1 MATSP
6 TATSPTWITNKAVRE
21 HPTPLTAE
29 QAAARRKG
37 AVRTAWI
44 VAGLA
49 VAVYV
54 AFLLTGILGR

>member
-1 MATSP
+1 M
-6 TATSPTWITNKAVRE
+6 RE

-44 VAGLA
+44 VAAIA

-54 AFLLTGILGR
+54 AFLLTGVLGQ

>member
-6 TATSPTWITNKAVRE
+6 TWNTNKAVTER
-21 HPTPLTAE
+21 PAPMTTE

-37 AVRTAWI
+37 VVRTAWT
-44 VAGLA
+44 VAAIA

-54 AFLLTGILGR
+54 AFLLSGVLGQ

>member
-1 MATSP
+1 M
-6 TATSPTWITNKAVRE
+6 RE
-21 HPTPLTAE
+21 RPTPLTAE

>member
-1 MATSP
+1 MTE
-6 TATSPTWITNKAVRE
+6 R
-21 HPTPLTAE
+21 PTPLSDE

-54 AFLLTGILGR
+54 AFLLTGVLGQ

>member
-37 AVRTAWI
+37 AVRTAWMAAAI
-44 VAGLA
+44 A
-49 VAVYV
+49 VLVYV
-54 AFLLTGILGR
+54 GFLLKGVLGQ

>member
-1 MATSP
+1 MTE
-6 TATSPTWITNKAVRE
+6 R
-21 HPTPLTAE
+21 PTPLTAD

>member
-1 MATSP
+1 M
-6 TATSPTWITNKAVRE
+6 ATSPTWITNKPVTER
-21 HPTPLTAE
+21 PTPLSDE

-54 AFLLTGILGR
+54 AFLLTGVLGQ